1 MAPTSTS
8 SGTPTALPINTQP
21 APPSGF
27 SGDNFINNLGSD
39 LAPLL
44 TLFGEQV
51 TKQFLTMSLGWA
63 DNILLAVGPL
73 GIITIIVSAIRVGRV
88 RILKALIGRARE
100 SSNLAEVELLS
111 STSDNSSEIWTYEG
125 VVRLP
130 GKAPVLELIVYGNS
144 EASNPNDVQVG
155 DLGNAY
161 DDDVLEF
168 LPKHVDIQHGIDVS
182 RLSQRLAQQ
191 PPNITLNIDKT
202 ITSHQETWSFAAFG
216 VALQTVALVIPGI
229 MTYHW
234 KEEKDGGLVQD
245 YAYPTF
251 LVGSLALII
260 GIALCSH
267 IIEAT
272 SVEHMFKLKRP
283 NVKNVMYLQ
292 MACTMGD
299 QTFKPYLLIMGHEK
313 DCIRTS
319 RSDGYIAHESPV
331 WFAVVIC
338 LLGFVGQFVGLRA
351 LHWSA
356 TVVQLGVTLIMTA
369 TRAWIRRGISRPPEA
384 IPITSTDLDWIA
396 LKVGRACQLKESQ
409 SSDTDSFAPYTCD
422 NRYRTIEH
430 LWYTRGSISRTK
442 EITIRD
448 PCIDVR
454 RKIHDLSPVGSDYNG
469 LLLRLQITTGSLCQ
483 KFARCRPWRRIESQ
497 TLTWLHLIHNLPTD
511 SPVSFSMLRL
521 FQDSREDSNTDAAMI
536 TRHRMHA
543 LLTLCIYGFKRH
555 YNHDIAIFGMSQ
567 ERKWKESYR
576 GPQPVCLLALFRY
589 PVHVQCAL
597 DIISGCIDAIVKQI
611 LQLSLEG
618 KRLTITEIVDLAE
631 DLSELILKH
640 GPVALK
646 SEAMMLVY
654 PTFLREGLLP
664 PVPPERGGQS
674 TSDAS
679 SGSGDNHDANRTGPN
694 TESIKSTNISD
705 HSSTGISLNT
715 ESSQNTAEAGPSSG
729 DHTNTSDA
737 QSSLDNNHN
746 TSDDVSSPPSPIP
759 QQTNP
764 NPREP
769 SPHPTSIPLTPQQHP

>member
-51 TKQFLTMSLGWA
+51 TKQFLTISLGWA

-396 LKVGRACQLKESQ
+396 LK
-409 SSDTDSFAPYTCD
+409 
-422 NRYRTIEH
+422 
-430 LWYTRGSISRTK
+430 
-442 EITIRD
+442 
-448 PCIDVR
+448 
-454 RKIHDLSPVGSDYNG
+454 
-469 LLLRLQITTGSLCQ
+469 
-483 KFARCRPWRRIESQ
+483 
-497 TLTWLHLIHNLPTD
+497 
-511 SPVSFSMLRL
+511 
-521 FQDSREDSNTDAAMI
+521 
-536 TRHRMHA
+536 
-543 LLTLCIYGFKRH
+543 
-555 YNHDIAIFGMSQ
+555 
-567 ERKWKESYR
+567 
-576 GPQPVCLLALFRY
+576 
-589 PVHVQCAL
+589 
-597 DIISGCIDAIVKQI
+597 I